1 MDRKILYIG
10 LTTLFLVLLS
20 TIALIVLVVKP
31 SFFPIS
37 SETKIDSLT
46 IQGELPDSLLRK
58 GSIYDSL
65 NYSISTMT
73 LKRENI
79 LLSDSIRG
87 LWGNINNEKRISDSL
102 RAEIRKQSDTLS
114 LKERR
119 IVDLTRLNASFN
131 ETESKT
137 FSDKEKKGYA
147 KIYENMSPE
156 VAAKHMELMTD
167 NEAINILLNIDNK
180 QGAKILDK
188 LESRRAA
195 KIWNALN
202 TRGTK

>member
-31 SFFPIS
+31 SFFPVGP
-37 SETKIDSLT
+37 EAKIDSLT
-46 IQGELPDSLLRK
+46 IQGELPDSLLRR

-65 NYSISTMT
+65 NYSISTLT
-73 LKRENI
+73 LKRDNV

-87 LWGNINNEKRISDSL
+87 MWGNINNDKKTIDSL
-102 RAEIRKQSDTLS
+102 RTEIRKQSDTLS
-114 LKERR
+114 LKERK
-119 IVDLTRLNASFN
+119 IVDLMRLNSNFN

-156 VAAKHMELMTD
+156 VAAKHIELMTD
-167 NEAINILLNIDNK
+167 GEAINILLNIDNK

-188 LESRRAA
+188 IESRRAA